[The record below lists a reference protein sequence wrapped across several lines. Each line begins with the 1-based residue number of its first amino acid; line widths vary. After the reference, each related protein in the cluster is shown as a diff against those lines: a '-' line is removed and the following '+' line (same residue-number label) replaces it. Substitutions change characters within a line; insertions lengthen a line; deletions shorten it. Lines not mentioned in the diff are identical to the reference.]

1 MKLQLAIQLVLSVN
15 MRANMTRLG
24 EMCVVHVCARV
35 FEWHMDHKR
44 RE

>member
-24 EMCVVHVCARV
+24 EMCVVHVCAC
-35 FEWHMDHKR
+35 FWMTHGP
-44 RE
+44 